1 MSKSIQT
8 SAPRGLERVFPIIGS
23 AKSYKR
29 AFFRPDLIA
38 GVTVT
43 ALIVPKNLGYAEIAG
58 APIENGLYAAAAGAI
73 LYAIFGSSR
82 QISTGPSSALA
93 AVAGSA
99 VLAAKL
105 SDQAQAAAFVAAI
118 AIGAGLV
125 FLIMSLLKMGWI
137 SQFISKAVIT
147 GFLFGA
153 AIDVTT
159 GELSKLTG
167 SEGGGDN
174 PWQKF
179 WHWVK
184 GLDSIHGTTLLVGAI
199 SLATLF
205 GLRAFAPKMPGAL
218 IVVVGGLI
226 ASALF
231 NLGDHGVA
239 LVGDVPRGLP
249 SVVVPD
255 FQLVSDNFAI
265 LAIASVAIVMIGF
278 SQSAGDARFFAE
290 KNKYRVD
297 INQESL
303 AQGAANV
310 GAGLFQGI
318 PVSTSLS
325 ASSLNDHSGAK
336 TQFASITTGAAVIL
350 TLILF
355 APLFSDLPKAVLG
368 AVIIEAVTTGMM
380 DFGEIRR
387 YFSVK
392 RSDFWICIAA
402 IAGVVFGGVLAGV
415 IIGAVLSLFWLVRV
429 VTSPAMPLLV
439 RVPGSHTFQQA
450 DESTDVE
457 QIPGVIAVGIN
468 GGLFFVTADP
478 LGDRIRELIQEA
490 VTPTEL
496 VVLDLRS
503 VNFLDSQGAG
513 KVGEIADFLHKDGLA
528 FNLTHVKP
536 AVMEVLVRDGQ
547 IERIGASNIYPN
559 VDEAVRTHLEQSSGD
574 RNENISDSGSR

>member
-1 MSKSIQT
+1 VSKSLQT
-8 SAPRGLERVFPIIGS
+8 SAPRGITRLFPIIGS
-23 AKSYKR
+23 AKQYKR
-29 AFFRPDLIA
+29 AFLRPDLIA

-73 LYAIFGSSR
+73 LYAIFGTSR

-105 SDQAQAAAFVAAI
+105 SDDAQAAAFVSAI
-118 AIGAGLV
+118 AIGAGV
-125 FLIMSLLKMGWI
+125 IFLLMSLLKMGWI

-159 GELSKLTG
+159 GELSKITG

-179 WHWVK
+179 WNWVK
-184 GLDSIHGTTLLVGAI
+184 GLDSIHGATLIVGVI

-218 IVVVGGLI
+218 LVVVGGLI

-249 SVVVPD
+249 SVVFPNY
-255 FQLVSDNFAI
+255 QLVSDNFAI
-265 LAIASVAIVMIGF
+265 LAVASVAIVMIGF
-278 SQSAGDARFFAE
+278 SQSAGDARFFAT
-290 KNKYRVD
+290 KNKYQVD

-303 AQGAANV
+303 AQGAANI
-310 GAGLFQGI
+310 GAGLVQGI

-336 TQFASITTGAAVIL
+336 TQFASITTGVAVVL

-380 DFGEIRR
+380 DFAEIRR
-387 YFSVK
+387 LFSVK
-392 RSDFWICIAA
+392 RSDFLICIAA
-402 IAGVVFGGVLAGV
+402 IAGVIFGGVLAGV

-439 RVPGSHTFQQA
+439 RVPGSHTFQQV

-478 LGDRIRELIQEA
+478 LGDRIRELVEEA
-490 VTPTEL
+490 ATPPEL

-503 VNFLDSQGAG
+503 VNFLDSQGAS
-513 KVGEIADFLHKDGLA
+513 KVGEIADFLHKEGVAFKLA
-528 FNLTHVKP
+528 HVKP
-536 AVMEVLVRDGQ
+536 GVMEVLTRDGQ
-547 IERIGASNIYPN
+547 TERIGASNIYPN
-559 VDEAVRTHLEQSSGD
+559 IDQAVRMYED
-574 RNENISDSGSR
+574 RNENTSDSGLR